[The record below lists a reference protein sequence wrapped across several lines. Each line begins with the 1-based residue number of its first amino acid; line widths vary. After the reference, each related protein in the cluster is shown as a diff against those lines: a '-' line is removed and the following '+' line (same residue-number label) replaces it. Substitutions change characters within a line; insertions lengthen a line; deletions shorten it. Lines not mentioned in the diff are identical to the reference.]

1 MDIYII
7 IEEEGDKEYIG
18 LDNEDIA
25 VWLYR
30 GIIVAGVKCLEIIR
44 QFSI

>member
-18 LDNEDIA
+18 LGDKDIA

-30 GIIVAGVKCLEIIR
+30 GMTMVGVKCLEII
-44 QFSI
+44 